1 MRKYQIDL
9 TINAITIKI
18 ESLLQSNCNN
28 DFNHTA
34 QKMKFSIKGFFST
47 CDQIRRK
54 LPIW

>member
-34 QKMKFSIKGFFST
+34 QTNEVFHLGF
-47 CDQIRRK
+47 
-54 LPIW
+54 L

>member
-28 DFNHTA
+28 DFSHTA
-34 QKMKFSIKGFFST
+34 QTSEVFH
-47 CDQIRRK
+47 
-54 LPIW
+54 